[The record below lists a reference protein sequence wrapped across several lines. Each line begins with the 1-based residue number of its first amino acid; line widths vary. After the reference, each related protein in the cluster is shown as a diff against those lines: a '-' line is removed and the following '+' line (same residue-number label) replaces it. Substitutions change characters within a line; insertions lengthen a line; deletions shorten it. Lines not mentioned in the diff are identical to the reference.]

1 MRKIKMENQFR
12 NITKTRKNIDATNE
26 SWIMIKMS

>member
-1 MRKIKMENQFR
+1 MRKFKMKNQFKH
-12 NITKTRKNIDATNE
+12 ITKTRKNIDATNE